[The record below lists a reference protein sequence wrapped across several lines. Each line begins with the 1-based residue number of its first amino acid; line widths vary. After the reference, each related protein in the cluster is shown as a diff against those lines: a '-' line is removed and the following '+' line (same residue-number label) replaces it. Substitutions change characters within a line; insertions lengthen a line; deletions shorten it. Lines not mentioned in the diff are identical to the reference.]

1 LLLKKLALRKQNLR
15 PKITNSL
22 SNDSQDKRI
31 TIARLGRPYGLKGW
45 IFVQSFTDPE
55 NNIFNYTPCYLD
67 TSTTPINIIEHKIH
81 NKRWV
86 MKAQGYN
93 TPESVQALTNKTI
106 TTPRSTLPDSTPQ
119 DLYWCDLIGFLIQN
133 SKHQA
138 IGKVID
144 FIETGSN
151 DVMIVKRLNGSE
163 TYVPYLNKLILNIN
177 TDNKILTMNWE
188 E

>member
-1 LLLKKLALRKQNLR
+1 
-15 PKITNSL
+15 
-22 SNDSQDKRI
+22 
-31 TIARLGRPYGLKGW
+31 
-45 IFVQSFTDPE
+45 
-55 NNIFNYTPCYLD
+55 
-67 TSTTPINIIEHKIH
+67 
-81 NKRWV
+81 

-93 TPESVQALTNKTI
+93 TPESVQVLTNKTI